1 MIDSLDGGLNY
12 HQSQLV
18 DMAGQ
23 RYQAI
28 SERLVCI
35 MFQLGQRG
43 WARRVR
49 EIVLKPGKRTA
60 LLLHQGFERA
70 WSPLPTTG
78 YRAAAIQSGMFWL
91 SIHCQLMEAVHGRN
105 DP

>member
-91 SIHCQLMEAVHGRN
+91 SIHCQL
-105 DP
+105 